1 MLGPA
6 TVTKY
11 NGKKE
16 TSVGLEVIPSG
27 PPNINTKHSPQA
39 NRNVTK

>member
-27 PPNINTKHSPQA
+27 PPNINTKPPQEI
-39 NRNVTK
+39 RNVTK